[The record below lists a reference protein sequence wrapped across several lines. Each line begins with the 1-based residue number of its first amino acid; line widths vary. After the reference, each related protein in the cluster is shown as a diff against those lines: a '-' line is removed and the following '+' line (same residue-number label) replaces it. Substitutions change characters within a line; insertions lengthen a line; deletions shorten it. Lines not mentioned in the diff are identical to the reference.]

1 MLFDRLG
8 SRRETVRRPAH
19 ERKNKTKQ
27 KHEEKKEEKR
37 GKKRKKKFT
46 TRHALGFAGELSSK
60 IGQGEM
66 RHAGVA

>member
-27 KHEEKKEEKR
+27 KEEKKEEKR
-37 GKKRKKKFT
+37 GKKKVYDAAR
-46 TRHALGFAGELSSK
+46 AGLLPGS
-60 IGQGEM
+60 
-66 RHAGVA
+66 